1 MTTGPTDEP
10 TGAQH
15 EDNAPEN
22 HGLPDE
28 PTTAHPPGSMR
39 FQDESTTPREPTVGE
54 LRAHKKAQRERAER
68 EVLLA
73 QEAET
78 KRKRKRLL
86 IGGVAAVGVVGVI
99 AALYAATGSGNDVNA
114 RCVDP
119 NGTVVS
125 DNYCGGSSNYGSSSL
140 IFLGGTGYRYNYG
153 GSGSVGQ
160 KATGGSATAPKGSS
174 ISGSSGKSSSSVSR
188 GGLGTSSGK
197 SSGS

>member
-10 TGAQH
+10 TGAQPG
-15 EDNAPEN
+15 DD
-22 HGLPDE
+22 GLPDE
-28 PTTAHPPGSMR
+28 STAAHPPGSMR
-39 FQDESTTPREPTVGE
+39 FQDETTAPREPTVGE
-54 LRAHKKAQRERAER
+54 IRAREKSRRERAEL
-68 EVLLA
+68 EVVKA

-99 AALYAATGSGNDVNA
+99 AALYSATSSDNGVSA

-119 NGTVVS
+119 NGTVVADS
-125 DNYCGGSSNYGSSSL
+125 YCGGSSHYGSSSL

-188 GGLGTSSGK
+188 GGFGAGSGK